1 LKQNLFSR
9 SLRSFF
15 ALSTFIFSLSVISG
29 CDEDQ
34 NNPISPAATSY
45 LSVTHSSPNAPN
57 VDIYFG
63 STIVASD
70 VPYMNTLQYKSVTGN
85 SVVNLKINVTGTS
98 TTVIDT
104 AIYCQDGKSYSV
116 FAYDSVSKI
125 KPLVLT
131 DDLTSPGSINANV
144 RFIHLSPN
152 GPTVDVGVTG
162 KTQAW
167 FPFYSFSQYS
177 NFRAVT
183 GGTYTDL
190 NVFLAGTTNLIYSR
204 PNVTFTAGKIYTI
217 VADGF
222 AGSSFGISIYPNN

>member
-1 LKQNLFSR
+1 MKQNQFSK
-9 SLRSFF
+9 SLRSLF
-15 ALSTFIFSLSVISG
+15 ALSLCILTLSIISG
-29 CDEDQ
+29 CNDDE
-34 NNPISPAATSY
+34 NNPITPTSTSY
-45 LSVTHSSPNAPN
+45 LTVTHSSPNAPN

-63 STIVASD
+63 STVVASN
-70 VPYMNTLQYKSVTGN
+70 VPYLGTLQYKSVTGN
-85 SVVNLKINVTGTS
+85 SVVNLKINAAGTT

-104 AIYCQDGKSYSV
+104 AIYCQEGKSYSV

-131 DDLTSPGSINANV
+131 DDLTSPGSTNAKV
-144 RFIHLSPN
+144 RLIHLSPN

-162 KTQAW
+162 KAIW
-167 FPFYSFSQYS
+167 FPFYSFGQYS

-190 NVFLAGTTNLIYSR
+190 NVFLAGTPTVVYSK

-222 AGSSFGISIYPNN
+222 VGSSFGLTIYPNN

>member
-1 LKQNLFSR
+1 MKQNLFSK
-9 SLRSFF
+9 SLRSFLT
-15 ALSTFIFSLSVISG
+15 LSLCIVTLSIYSG
-29 CDEDQ
+29 CNNDE
-34 NNPISPAATSY
+34 NNPVSPTATAY

-57 VDIYFG
+57 VDILFG
-63 STIVASD
+63 STVVASN
-70 VPYMNTLQYKSVTGN
+70 VPYLGTLQYKSVTGN

-98 TTVIDT
+98 TTVLDT

-131 DDLTSPGSINANV
+131 DDLTSPGSTNAKV
-144 RFIHLSPN
+144 RFIHFSPN
-152 GPTVDVGVTG
+152 GPTITVGVTG
-162 KTQAW
+162 KADW

-177 NFRAVT
+177 GFRAVT
-183 GGTYTDL
+183 GGTYSDL
-190 NVFLAGTTNLIYSR
+190 NVYLAGTTTVVYSK

-222 AGSSFGISIYPNN
+222 YGSSFGLSIYPNN

>member
-1 LKQNLFSR
+1 MKQKLFSK
-9 SLRSFF
+9 SLTSFF
-15 ALSTFIFSLSVISG
+15 ALILSISTLAIFSG

-34 NNPISPAATSY
+34 NNPLSPTATSY

-63 STIVASD
+63 SSLVASD
-70 VPYMNTLQYKSVTGN
+70 VPYMNTLQYRSVTGN
-85 SVVNLKINVTGTS
+85 SVVDLKINVAGTS

-104 AIYCQDGKSYSV
+104 ALYCQDGKSYSV

-131 DDLTSPGSINANV
+131 DDLTSPGSTNAKV

-162 KTQAW
+162 KSVW

-190 NVFLAGTTNLIYSR
+190 NVFLAGTTSLIYSR

>member
-1 LKQNLFSR
+1 
-9 SLRSFF
+9 
-15 ALSTFIFSLSVISG
+15 
-29 CDEDQ
+29 
-34 NNPISPAATSY
+34 
-45 LSVTHSSPNAPN
+45 
-57 VDIYFG
+57 
-63 STIVASD
+63 VASD
-70 VPYMNTLQYKSVTGN
+70 VPYKNTLQYRSVTGN
-85 SVVNLKINVTGTS
+85 SVVDLKINVTGTS
-98 TTVIDT
+98 TIVIDT

-131 DDLTSPGSINANV
+131 DDLTSPGSINAKV

-162 KTQAW
+162 KAVW

-177 NFRAVT
+177 SFRAVT

-190 NVFLAGTTNLIYSR
+190 NVFLAGTTSLIYSQ

-222 AGSSFGISIYPNN
+222 AGSSFGINIYPNN

>member
-1 LKQNLFSR
+1 MKQRLFSK
-9 SLRSFF
+9 SLTSFF
-15 ALSTFIFSLSVISG
+15 TLILCISTLSIFSG

-34 NNPISPAATSY
+34 NNPVSPTATSY

-63 STIVASD
+63 SSKVASD
-70 VPYMNTLQYKSVTGN
+70 VPYMNTLQYRSVTGN
-85 SVVNLKINVTGTS
+85 SVVNLKINVAGTS

-104 AIYCQDGKSYSV
+104 ALYCQDGKSYSV

-131 DDLTSPGSINANV
+131 DDLTSPGSTNAKV

-162 KTQAW
+162 KSVW

-190 NVFLAGTTNLIYSR
+190 NVFLAGTTSLIYSR

-222 AGSSFGISIYPNN
+222 YGSSFSVNIYPNN

>member
-1 LKQNLFSR
+1 MKQIQLSK
-9 SLRSFF
+9 SLR
-15 ALSTFIFSLSVISG
+15 FIFSLSLCILTLSIYSG
-29 CDEDQ
+29 CNDDE
-34 NNPISPAATSY
+34 NNPVSPTATAY

-57 VDIYFG
+57 VDILFG
-63 STIVASD
+63 STVVATN
-70 VPYMNTLQYKSVTGN
+70 VPYLGTLQYKSVTGN

-116 FAYDSVSKI
+116 FAYDSVSKL

-144 RFIHLSPN
+144 RLIHLSPN
-152 GPTVDVGVTG
+152 GPTVTVGVTG
-162 KTQAW
+162 KADW

-183 GGTYTDL
+183 GGTYANL
-190 NVFLAGTTNLIYSR
+190 NAYLAGTTTVVYSK

-217 VADGF
+217 VVDGF
-222 AGSSFGISIYPNN
+222 SGSSFGLSIYPNN

>member
-1 LKQNLFSR
+1 MKQNHFSK
-9 SLRSFF
+9 SLRSLI
-15 ALSTFIFSLSVISG
+15 ALSLCILTLSVFSG
-29 CDEDQ
+29 CNNDDD
-34 NNPISPAATSY
+34 NPITPSLTSY
-45 LSVTHSSPNAPN
+45 VTVTHSSPNAPN
-57 VDIYFG
+57 VDILFG
-63 STIVASD
+63 STVVATN
-70 VPYMNTLQYKSVTGN
+70 VPYLGTMQYKSVTGN

-104 AIYCQDGKSYSV
+104 AIYCQDGKSYTV

-131 DDLTSPGSINANV
+131 DDLTSPGSTNAKV

-152 GPTVDVGVTG
+152 APTVDVGVTG
-162 KTQAW
+162 KAIW
-167 FPFYSFSQYS
+167 FPFYSFGQYS
-177 NFRAVT
+177 SFRAVT

-190 NVFLAGTTNLIYSR
+190 NVFLAGTPTLVYSV

-222 AGSSFGISIYPNN
+222 AGSSFGLTVYPNN